1 MAGLPH
7 HLIAKQV
14 GYEGASSVSKAI
26 KRALD
31 ERMKEPVEGVRALEV
46 ERCNRLLQALWRDG
60 MEGRYLAIDRI
71 LRVMERKAQ
80 LQGLDAPVRRELNV
94 ITHDTFT
101 DFLKESRQKLK
112 ELEAA
117 QPEGVID
124 ASYIDEDD
132 DTEAATVQRLSA
144 GA

>member
-7 HLIAKQV
+7 HVIAKQV

-31 ERMKEPVEGVRALEV
+31 ERMSEPVEGVRALEV

-60 MEGRYLAIDRI
+60 LEGRYLAIDRI

-101 DFLKESRQKLK
+101 DFLKESREKLR

-117 QPEGVID
+117 QPQDVIEAD
-124 ASYIDEDD
+124 FTELDD
-132 DTEAATVQRLSA
+132 DTEAATVERLSS